1 MDPEE
6 TMRAIAEEAGL
17 SLTYPEAVQREVRAI
32 EADPGVEDPG
42 LADLCGLPF
51 VTIDYPDSRDLD
63 QAIQIERRD
72 GGYMV
77 RYALADA
84 SYYVRPGS
92 ALFSEALR
100 RGVSY
105 YLPGLTVP
113 MLPRALSEG
122 VISLLPDRDRRA
134 VVFEMALDDRG
145 QALSTALVRARIC
158 SRAKLS
164 YTGVQAH
171 FDGAGPSLSGQAFS
185 ETLELLREVGELRL
199 ADARRRDVIA
209 FHREEAVVVFRGG
222 ALAVR
227 VERRNAVS
235 RWNEQISLLT
245 NIEGARLLARRAGAF
260 PHVQPVYRV
269 HEPPEPE
276 ALERL
281 RQLFPRV
288 AALHGLPDLLG
299 RWSLDE
305 SLADY
310 LDRLR
315 GASVPAA
322 VLAALERQALLSGR
336 RSLFT
341 SEPGRHYAL
350 GVSPYA
356 RFSAPMREVVG
367 IFTHK
372 EALEKLGMA
381 PSPPPSGEDLEL
393 RERVI
398 QAANAGKQLQRRLE
412 KRVLGAVIDQLLAAD
427 LELPDGQRPLRPAV
441 ILGVRPTRLYVRLVD
456 PPLELKV
463 YGDAIESALG
473 PYRVDDEVALLPEG
487 RDATELRFGLGDVIT
502 LRTEGRDARGH
513 WRLKPTPV

>member
-1 MDPEE
+1 MHPRD
-6 TMRAIAEEAGL
+6 TIRAIAAEGGVSLAFSEAAQH
-17 SLTYPEAVQREVRAI
+17 EVQTI
-32 EADPGVEDPG
+32 EADPGIEDPE
-42 LADLCGLPF
+42 LADLGELPF

-63 QAIQIERRD
+63 QAIHIERRD
-72 GGYMV
+72 GGYLV

-92 ALFSEALR
+92 ALFAEALD

-113 MLPRALSEG
+113 MLPRPLSEG
-122 VISLLPDRDRRA
+122 IISLLPDRDRRA
-134 VVFEMALDDRG
+134 VVFEMTLDGEG
-145 QALSTALVRARIC
+145 QALSTTLVRARIC

-164 YTGVQAH
+164 YSGVQAH
-171 FDGAGPSLSGQAFS
+171 FDGTGTSLSGKAFT

-209 FHREEAVVVFRGG
+209 FHREEAVVLVRGD
-222 ALAVR
+222 AFAVR

-281 RQLFPRV
+281 RQLFPRI
-288 AALHGLPDLLG
+288 AALHGLPEDLG
-299 RWSLDE
+299 RWRTDE
-305 SLADY
+305 SLADF

-315 GASVPAA
+315 GAAVPAG
-322 VLAALERQALLSGR
+322 VLAAVERQALLSGR

-341 SEPGRHYAL
+341 SEPGQHYAL

-356 RFSAPMREVVG
+356 RFSAPMREIVG

-372 EALEKLGMA
+372 EALEKLGMTA
-381 PSPPPSGEDLEL
+381 EPASGEDLEL

-398 QAANAGKQLQRRLE
+398 HAANAGKQLQRRLE
-412 KRVLGAVIDQLLAAD
+412 KRVFGAVIDQLLAAD
-427 LELPDGQRPLRPAV
+427 LELPPAERPLRQAT
-441 ILGVRPTRLYVRLVD
+441 ILGVRPTRLYVRLLD

-473 PYRVDDEVALLPEG
+473 PYRLDDEVALLSEAG
-487 RDATELRFGLGDVIT
+487 AARFCLGDVIT
-502 LRTEGRDARGH
+502 LRTEERDARGR
-513 WRLKPTPV
+513 WRLKPAAIRGC